1 LRTWRWLLIGVCAV
15 LSGCVVGSG
24 PCLWLQVKHTFT
36 GKLHFREFPEKD
48 GIDTAPILVLDKTT
62 YVYAPPQSFQ
72 CLAANDVQLV
82 GVSEFP
88 RDVGENSHIT
98 VEGEVLQGVGE
109 GQHTRLVIKVISVA
123 PTHPQP

>member
-1 LRTWRWLLIGVCAV
+1 MRNWRWLLVGVCIA

-24 PCLWLQVKHTFT
+24 PCLWLQMKHSFT

-48 GIDTAPILVLDKTT
+48 GIDTAPILILDKTA
-62 YVYAPPQSFQ
+62 YIYAPAQSFQ
-72 CLAANDVQLV
+72 CVAATDVQLV

-98 VEGEVLQGVGE
+98 VEGEVLQGVGS

-123 PTHPQP
+123 PIHP

>member
-1 LRTWRWLLIGVCAV
+1 LLVGVCIA

-24 PCLWLQVKHTFT
+24 PCLWLQIKHSFT

-48 GIDTAPILVLDKTT
+48 GIDTAPILILDKTA
-62 YVYAPPQSFQ
+62 YIYAPAQSFQ
-72 CLAANDVQLV
+72 CVAATDVQLV

-98 VEGEVLQGVGE
+98 VEGEVLQGVGS

-123 PTHPQP
+123 PIHP